1 MRNYILYALC
11 LLLFGCCKIYPNELT
26 PKELEI
32 NASEQAVEV
41 HATRKIDM
49 IDIVSSTDLY
59 PDSKKGEETKDV
71 NGILIC
77 DGVWFNARV
86 NTNDQDSCNVI
97 KFYFKK
103 NNLGEKRKIVYT
115 VKGDIHFQMPVGTIT
130 QNAQ

>member
-59 PDSKKGEETKDV
+59 PDSFFE
-71 NGILIC
+71 
-77 DGVWFNARV
+77 
-86 NTNDQDSCNVI
+86 NVLL
-97 KFYFKK
+97 FLLWSLYC
-103 NNLGEKRKIVYT
+103 
-115 VKGDIHFQMPVGTIT
+115 PP
-130 QNAQ
+130 